1 MQLITGTVVQGKVV
15 LEGASLPEG
24 AHVAVFAKDSDA
36 VVRLLAP
43 LQAELEEALAEA
55 DREDG
60 ISGDE
65 FLERLRKY
73 G

>member
-1 MQLITGTVVQGKVV
+1 MEQEAAG
-15 LEGASLPEG
+15 
-24 AHVAVFAKDSDA
+24 SDN
-36 VVRLLAP
+36 VVRLPAP

-55 DREDG
+55 DQEDG

-65 FLERLRKY
+65 LLERLRKY

>member
-1 MQLITGTVVQGKVV
+1 MQLITGPVV
-15 LEGASLPEG
+15 
-24 AHVAVFAKDSDA
+24 AKDSDS
-36 VVRLLAP
+36 VVRLPPP